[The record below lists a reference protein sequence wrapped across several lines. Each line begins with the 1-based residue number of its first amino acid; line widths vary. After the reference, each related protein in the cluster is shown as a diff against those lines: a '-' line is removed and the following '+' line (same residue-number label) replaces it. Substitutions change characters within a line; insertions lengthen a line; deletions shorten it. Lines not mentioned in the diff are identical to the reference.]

1 MTVFLLIIIVPSPD
15 TRLYHLSLSF
25 SLFAK
30 IAGAGGF
37 DAHTD
42 APAYQHSGAL
52 KHLTINV
59 AVDAATTENGC
70 LEVVD
75 GSHKM

>member
-1 MTVFLLIIIVPSPD
+1 MMDMPSTIWTVSTIPSSSS
-15 TRLYHLSLSF
+15 RVL
-25 SLFAK
+25 
-30 IAGAGGF
+30 AGAGGF

-59 AVDAATTENGC
+59 AVDAATPENGC

>member
-1 MTVFLLIIIVPSPD
+1 M
-15 TRLYHLSLSF
+15 H
-25 SLFAK
+25 

-52 KHLTINV
+52 KHLTINI
-59 AVDAATTENGC
+59 AVDAATSENGC

-75 GSHKM
+75 GSHKMCVSLLYYRALPSPSLC

>member
-1 MTVFLLIIIVPSPD
+1 MLYLHLLF
-15 TRLYHLSLSF
+15 LSLF
-25 SLFAK
+25 LT
-30 IAGAGGF
+30 AGAGGF